1 MLNIGIV
8 GLRNAKV
15 YIETLEHF
23 PSLCFKGIYDPCLLM
38 DRFGNYDFNV
48 FQSFGELCSECHA
61 VVFSIDDN
69 LYMPLISEAV
79 RHSLDVF
86 INGVHNFEVTELQS
100 LLRLR
105 DEAGTIV
112 HVGHP
117 LIYSDIFQTIRR
129 HCGHPLDIECKVIK
143 NDKMGL
149 LPLAYTELC
158 LMLALV
164 KTTVHKVSVNVY
176 SSFSSVPDTLRIR
189 LDFDNG
195 AVGNVCVCQYG
206 QSQEHSIKVLGYNSI
221 VEVDLLHRQMV
232 ETNSDNPDEPIRQ
245 KLKTFGK
252 TVEQMQINAFCTCMM
267 GGSVV
272 HNSLENEIRTHL
284 AFARINEKV
293 RVNFNVF

>member
-15 YIETLEHF
+15 YIETLMHF
-23 PSLCFKGIYDPCLLM
+23 PSLCLKGIYDPCLLI
-38 DRFGNYDFNV
+38 DRYRKYDFNV
-48 FQSFGELCSECHA
+48 FQSFGELCSGCDA
-61 VVFSIDDN
+61 VIFSIDDN
-69 LYMPLISEAV
+69 LYMPLINEAV

-86 INGVHNFEVTELQS
+86 IDGVHNFDVTDLQS

-129 HCGHPLDIECKVIK
+129 HCGHPLDVECNVIK
-143 NDKMGL
+143 DETKGL
-149 LPLAYTELC
+149 LPLAYAELC

-176 SSFSSVPDTLRIR
+176 SSFSSVPDTLRVR

-195 AVGNVCVCQYG
+195 AVGNVCVCRYG

-221 VEVDLLHRQMV
+221 VEVDLLRRQLV
-232 ETNSDNPDEPIRQ
+232 VTNSDNPDEPARQ
-245 KLKTFGK
+245 KLKTSDK
-252 TVEQMQINAFCTCMM
+252 TVEQMQINAFCTCIM
-267 GGSVV
+267 GGTAT
-272 HNSLENEIRTHL
+272 HNSLENEISTHL
-284 AFARINEKV
+284 TFARINEKV